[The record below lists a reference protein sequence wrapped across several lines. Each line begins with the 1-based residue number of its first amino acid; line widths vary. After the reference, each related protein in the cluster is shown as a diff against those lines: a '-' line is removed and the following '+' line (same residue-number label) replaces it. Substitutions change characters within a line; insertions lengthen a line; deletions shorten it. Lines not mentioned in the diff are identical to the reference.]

1 MDFAGLNW
9 SSAVFAL
16 SVGNFAAAARAA
28 PVRPGEG
35 DGWRGGSAV
44 NNMGKYTKK
53 SKGIERDDDG
63 WEPGLACQEGKGEI
77 KIVRS
82 TAERVRSQG
91 VVAVARGSPSP
102 FNVSSVVNLARSA
115 QVKSTHIAYQCVR
128 PRLGLGS
135 EGLIAGGM
143 APLAATNEAERLEP
157 WDTKVLIPVQKGLHS
172 DDSRHSPA
180 TRRLIAWEKRVAWF
194 L

>member
-82 TAERVRSQG
+82 TAERDCAGSTQNARRNDSGDRSPPTG
-91 VVAVARGSPSP
+91 HTKRLV
-102 FNVSSVVNLARSA
+102 
-115 QVKSTHIAYQCVR
+115 TH
-128 PRLGLGS
+128 GG
-135 EGLIAGGM
+135 EAG
-143 APLAATNEAERLEP
+143 
-157 WDTKVLIPVQKGLHS
+157 
-172 DDSRHSPA
+172 
-180 TRRLIAWEKRVAWF
+180 
-194 L
+194 